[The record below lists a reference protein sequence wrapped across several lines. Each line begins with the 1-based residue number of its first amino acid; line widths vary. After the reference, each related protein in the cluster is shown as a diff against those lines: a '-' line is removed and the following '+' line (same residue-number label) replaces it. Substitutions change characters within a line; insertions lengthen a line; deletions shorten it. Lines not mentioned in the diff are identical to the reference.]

1 MKRHIYLL
9 FLIPVCLLS
18 MLTLIYLV
26 SKKEPLFALKNIKIK
41 GMSQLT
47 EGEIIKKINP
57 FLQES
62 FFGTDVAKVKETILS
77 HPFVR
82 EVRVKRTF
90 PFALVIDVKEKVPS
104 ALWVEPSGEI
114 MVLDETGVGYRGI
127 MRGIQGLLV
136 INAPEPGQ
144 AQSLLREINR
154 WVREGLIQKE
164 WLSEVLYRDGNV
176 TLFSAEEGVEVIL
189 GKEDQKERVR
199 RALAVLDDAKKRG
212 VLIRCIDARFEKGA
226 IIKEGN
232 G

>member
-1 MKRHIYLL
+1 MKKHIYLL

-144 AQSLLREINR
+144 AQSLFREINR

-189 GKEDQKERVR
+189 GKEEQKERVR
-199 RALAVLDDAKKRG
+199 RALAVLEDAKKRG